1 VTNTEELA
9 LLFSDNNLIIQL
21 SYMHIPKV
29 INNGPHKS
37 QSLNCFSESALHLGI
52 ITYSNL

>member
-1 VTNTEELA
+1 MTNTEELA